1 MVLIEVSSIDHDDTD
16 GESLYRD
23 TCFDD
28 HSCHCSTLGIASLF
42 EFEMVCSILG
52 EQLDSDLYHG
62 SSILEIPE
70 CIDLFIGEVPDD
82 IVWWQRL
89 VLHKLRDTVIRGTQT
104 CFEVERMFCFEDT
117 RT

>member
-1 MVLIEVSSIDHDDTD
+1 MILIEVSSIDHDDTY
-16 GESLYRD
+16 GKSLYRD

-82 IVWWQRL
+82 IVWWEWL
-89 VLHKLRDTVIRGTQT
+89 ILHKLRDTVIRCGEPS
-104 CFEVERMFCFEDT
+104 FEVECMLCFEDIFT
-117 RT
+117 